1 MSRPPQFVPPMLPEA
16 PRGTIVRR
24 GLIALAGAT
33 LIGALVVVAVVWP
46 RNPADAGARLLTQGL
61 YRTAVPL
68 LLRAVTIRPNDA
80 AAHHNLGLA
89 YAHIGW
95 QSAAISQ
102 LKMAVSLVPS
112 SAEFHEDLG
121 CAQREA
127 GDDAAAMKEFE
138 ETARLRPGSGENQR
152 LLSGTAC
159 PPMADAGVGRLGR

>member
-1 MSRPPQFVPPMLPEA
+1 MSQPPQFAPPLRETPHATM
-16 PRGTIVRR
+16 VRR
-24 GLIALAGAT
+24 GLIALGGAALVGT
-33 LIGALVVVAVVWP
+33 LVVVGVVWP
-46 RNPADAGARLLTQGL
+46 RDPADAGARLLTQGL

-68 LLRAVTIRPNDA
+68 LLRAVTIRPDNA

-102 LKMAVSLVPS
+102 FKMAVSLVPS

-127 GDDAAAMKEFE
+127 GDDAAATKEFE
-138 ETARLRPGSGENQR
+138 ETARLRPGSGEIQR
-152 LLSGTAC
+152 LLSGAAC